1 MSFTEGKKRIV
12 VEYLDN
18 LMSSNAKNA
27 IKVLLQKADAGD
39 SEFTTDDLIE
49 VLREVC
55 ATQNKSEKEGNNR
68 GHDR

>member
-1 MSFTEGKKRIV
+1 MSFTEKKKRIV

-27 IKVLLQKADAGD
+27 IKALLQKADAGD

-55 ATQNKSEKEGNNR
+55 ATQHRSEKNNKDA
-68 GHDR
+68 GFDR